1 MQPSVRKGSSLNL
14 RKSMLPPI
22 NNEYDA
28 DTFYIRHDTDFPRG
42 NESTYAH
49 TVAEGDLK
57 TLSRL
62 HSEDRETVYQ
72 PEYISTSHPLSFH
85 EMDSADNTWIRVFG
99 YVPED
104 TSRVMQELQR
114 CGYIADSRSS
124 MANYMYVR
132 YNTQLE
138 VERALALN
146 GTRVNGNYIGV
157 VRCTWEEVRDSQES
171 NINKIV
177 SSNMDTRDYVVHENE
192 IYKRAPVKRFSL
204 CTWISEWLFGFCPVF
219 LQTLPYYND

>member
-1 MQPSVRKGSSLNL
+1 
-14 RKSMLPPI
+14 
-22 NNEYDA
+22 
-28 DTFYIRHDTDFPRG
+28 
-42 NESTYAH
+42 
-49 TVAEGDLK
+49 
-57 TLSRL
+57 
-62 HSEDRETVYQ
+62 
-72 PEYISTSHPLSFH
+72 
-85 EMDSADNTWIRVFG
+85 
-99 YVPED
+99 
-104 TSRVMQELQR
+104 MQELQR

-177 SSNMDTRDYVVHENE
+177 SSNMDTRWTQEHGVTNRDYVVHENE

-219 LQTLPYYND
+219 CKHYHITMTEEQYLPFLASRTVARHEVRKESITCCSWESVDVNGTGRVAEYTTDAESPFLSSIVASRLPYNMDRHKMKYITITIQKCSKWLCITFESKRCHCI